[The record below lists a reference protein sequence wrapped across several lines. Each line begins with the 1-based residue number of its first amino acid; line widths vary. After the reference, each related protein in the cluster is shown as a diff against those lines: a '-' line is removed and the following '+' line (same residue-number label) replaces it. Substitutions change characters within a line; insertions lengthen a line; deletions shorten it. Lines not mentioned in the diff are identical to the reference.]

1 MRSEKSE
8 ISISDSL
15 KLLFLVNKIIWNKF
29 ATLLKSPG
37 RLHIL
42 YGAAWKQAG
51 KSVNSVG

>member
-1 MRSEKSE
+1 MRSEKSG

-15 KLLFLVNKIIWNKF
+15 KLLFLVNKIICNKF